1 MNRSASRTLLQIGAL
16 GTLGT
21 LAVGS
26 SAWAATVQ
34 LKLEVPRLN
43 VAEYHRPYIAVWVEK
58 AGESGPAVA
67 QLAVWYDTKKQNNA
81 GTKWLKDMRQWWRQG
96 GRNLTVPA
104 DGVTAA
110 TRAPGEHAISLD
122 TSAAFA
128 ALPPGKYE
136 IVVESSREAGGR
148 EREEEDAEPEL
159 VRVEVAEEGE
169 RRHREDAAH
178 AKDQAHRAANLGRW
192 HALHDDG
199 IGRGAG

>member
-128 ALPPGKYE
+128 ALPPGKYQ

-148 EREEEDAEPEL
+148 EVQRLPLTWPVKAAATAKAQGEHEL
-159 VRVEVAEEGE
+159 G
-169 RRHREDAAH
+169 
-178 AKDQAHRAANLGRW
+178 
-192 HALHDDG
+192 ALELTVKP
-199 IGRGAG
+199 